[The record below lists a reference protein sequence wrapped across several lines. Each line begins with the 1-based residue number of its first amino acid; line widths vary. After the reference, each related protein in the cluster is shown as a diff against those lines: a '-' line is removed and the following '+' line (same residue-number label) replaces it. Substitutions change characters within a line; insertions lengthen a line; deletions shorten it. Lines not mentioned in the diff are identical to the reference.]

1 MQSVLIIEAQMKRY
15 RLPFYARLN
24 EALHREGIRLTVAYS
39 DPPQAEATKKD
50 TCELPE
56 EFGLKVNGYWLWPDR
71 LLLQPLLKRAITTD
85 LVVLDHGNR
94 FLLNHLLL
102 PLSRLGLRRVAF
114 WGHVENQSERRIHFA
129 EWYRRKTLN
138 WVSWWFAYTE
148 GDARR
153 LRSHG
158 VPHSRITVV
167 QNSVDTQ
174 ELGSYTNSLTMQDRE
189 TIRARHAIPAPA
201 LVGVFCGA
209 LTPTKS
215 LSSLIEASRRVKAHL
230 PAFQLIIIG
239 GGAEEAA
246 VKRLLKGLD
255 WVHCV
260 GPQFGKKK
268 AELLA
273 ISDVFL
279 LPGAVGLAVLD
290 AFAAGLPM
298 LTTRIPIHGPEIEYL
313 EEGVNGL
320 MTDPQPEAYAEAV
333 SSVLSVDEHLSR
345 LRAGAKASSGK
356 YSIEAMVANF
366 RDGIRLALRN
376 QTWARKPLKEL
387 PIRSE

>member
-1 MQSVLIIEAQMKRY
+1 MKSVLIIEAQMKRY
-15 RLPFYARLN
+15 RLPFYACLN
-24 EALHREGIRLTVAYS
+24 ETLHREGIRLTVAYS
-39 DPPQAEATKKD
+39 DPPPREATKKD

-71 LLLQPLLKRAITTD
+71 LLLQPLLKRAITAD

-114 WGHVENQSERRIHFA
+114 WGHAENQSERRIHFC

-138 WVSWWFAYTE
+138 WVWWWFAYTE

-158 VPHSRITVV
+158 VPRLRITVV
-167 QNSVDTQ
+167 QNSLDAR
-174 ELGSYTNSLTMQDRE
+174 ELGSYANSLTMQNRDAV
-189 TIRARHAIPAPA
+189 RARHAIPAPA

-209 LTPTKS
+209 LNQAKS
-215 LSSLIEASRRVKAHL
+215 LPFLIEASRRIKAHI
-230 PAFQLIIIG
+230 PAFELVIIG
-239 GGAEEAA
+239 GGAEEVA
-246 VKRLLKGLD
+246 VKRLVKGLD
-255 WVHCV
+255 WVHGV
-260 GPQFGKKK
+260 GPQFGKEK

-298 LTTRIPIHGPEIEYL
+298 LTTRIPLHGPEIEYL

-345 LRAGAKASSGK
+345 LRAGAKASAEK
-356 YSIEAMVANF
+356 YSIENMVANF
-366 RDGIRLALRN
+366 RTGIRLALGS
-376 QTWARKPLKEL
+376 QPLGKGTA
-387 PIRSE
+387 

>member
-1 MQSVLIIEAQMKRY
+1 MKNVLIIEAQMKRY
-15 RLPFYARLN
+15 RAPFYAGLN
-24 EALHREGIRLTVAYS
+24 ETLHREGIRLTVAYS
-39 DPPQAEATKKD
+39 DPPPAEAIKKD
-50 TCELPE
+50 NCQLPE

-71 LLLQPLLKRAITTD
+71 LLFQPLLKRAITSD

-114 WGHVENQSERRIHFA
+114 WGHAENQSERRIHFS

-148 GDARR
+148 ADAKR
-153 LRSHG
+153 LSSQG

-167 QNSVDTQ
+167 QNSVDTR
-174 ELGSYTNSLTMQDRE
+174 ELRSYANSLSMQNRD
-189 TIRARHAIPAPA
+189 TVRARHAIPIPA

-209 LTPTKS
+209 LNQAKS
-215 LSSLIEASRRVKAHL
+215 LPFLIEASRRIKTQV
-230 PAFQLIIIG
+230 PTFQLLIIG
-239 GGAEEAA
+239 GGAEEFA
-246 VKRLLKGLD
+246 VERLVKGLD

-260 GPQFGKKK
+260 GPQFGKEK

-290 AFAAGLPM
+290 GFAAGLPM
-298 LTTRIPIHGPEIEYL
+298 MTTRIPIHGPEIEYL

-320 MTDPQPEAYAEAV
+320 MTDAQPEAFAEAV
-333 SSVLSVDEHLSR
+333 SSVLSVDEHLNR
-345 LRAGAKASSGK
+345 LRVGAKASAGK
-356 YSIEAMVANF
+356 YSIENMVANF
-366 RDGIRLALRN
+366 RTGIRLALAS
-376 QTWARKPLKEL
+376 QPWARKPHREL
-387 PIRSE
+387 LIRS